1 MDASINVAE
10 FALTRGTPPTNNT
23 ITWINNTHAT
33 NDRNLYDEGNDWNT
47 DPDLVLNTP
56 TVEVGFERR
65 EHRVKITRPNFYS
78 RGDVLTYVPASSDIE
93 QGLQGQNW
101 FYVLNATPTYFE
113 ISREIR
119 HDARYSRFRVDT
131 LTTGQQQ
138 FAVDVRS
145 GIERATTTFGVRDID
160 TPVSGGFNIA
170 DVVAGITSDSRADV
184 ISTRNNEAKVIKL
197 YSKFFID
204 AASGRFTNG
213 ETIQVQGSASNNG
226 SIVQT
231 SVLTGDNSNEGYIY
245 VENITGA
252 FSDDDVL
259 EGVDSGVTASV
270 NGTGKTRML
279 VNLDRGAFAVNEM
292 IFNKANSAEADI
304 ILYENSAGALTSNTG
319 GRISIDIE
327 SLDQDFVDGDIIYG
341 SVTDKILDIADIRV
355 SGLDQIELNQFVHGT
370 KTVQYQVASVTRD
383 QGFTGD
389 FAAGDLVYLLQGTI
403 PKEPG
408 WTAVVTE
415 YNYDPDNSI
424 HNIYLANFT
433 PYSSAADG
441 TTVDDPNLA
450 VNGAIGKF
458 ENLNNF
464 PIIFANL
471 SSATITNYTS
481 YGRVA
486 GKAISGTTGRLWLE
500 DISGDFP
507 SNLSI
512 ISDYGWTAGVT
523 QSKGLL
529 GRCDRYFRGFDGVAT
544 TFKLTVNNG
553 ERYFPDP
560 AGHILTFVNGVLQP
574 PGANFAYTAFSDQ
587 IQFTEPPTIGSEFIG
602 YYVGKLR
609 QLDDISFEFDS
620 LRSSFN
626 LKYLG
631 GFYSLTLTEGVDSA
645 TILPENNII
654 CSLNGVIQEPG
665 IGYELVGSRIIFAE
679 TPRAGSTFV
688 AFSYIG
694 SDADVIAAT
703 VVPPIEAGD
712 VLEIEGE
719 GSPREV
725 ALIESS
731 NSLITFEYTGT
742 VKGCLLY
749 TSDAADE

>member
-1 MDASINVAE
+1 M
-10 FALTRGTPPTNNT
+10 
-23 ITWINNTHAT
+23 
-33 NDRNLYDEGNDWNT
+33 
-47 DPDLVLNTP
+47 
-56 TVEVGFERR
+56 
-65 EHRVKITRPNFYS
+65 
-78 RGDVLTYVPASSDIE
+78 
-93 QGLQGQNW
+93 
-101 FYVLNATPTYFE
+101 
-113 ISREIR
+113 
-119 HDARYSRFRVDT
+119 
-131 LTTGQQQ
+131 
-138 FAVDVRS
+138 
-145 GIERATTTFGVRDID
+145 
-160 TPVSGGFNIA
+160 
-170 DVVAGITSDSRADV
+170 
-184 ISTRNNEAKVIKL
+184 
-197 YSKFFID
+197 YSKYFID

-213 ETIQVQGSASNNG
+213 ETVQVQGATANNG
-226 SIVQT
+226 KIVQT

-245 VENITGA
+245 VENITG
-252 FSDDDVL
+252 SLSNDDVL

-270 NGTGKTRML
+270 NGTGATRML

-292 IFNKANSAEADI
+292 IFNKANAAEADI
-304 ILYENSAGALTSNTG
+304 VKYENSAGALTSNTG

-370 KTVQYQVASVTRD
+370 KTVVYNIASVTRD

-389 FAAGDLVYLLQGTI
+389 FVPGDLVYLLQGTI
-403 PKEPG
+403 PKTPG
-408 WTAVVTE
+408 WTAVVTQ
-415 YNYDPDNSI
+415 YTYDPDNGI
-424 HNIYLANFT
+424 HQIYLANFT
-433 PYSSAADG
+433 PYGQDAFG
-441 TTVDDPNLA
+441 NTVDDPTLA
-450 VNGAIGKF
+450 DNGAIGKF

-471 SSATITNYTS
+471 TNSTITNYTS

-486 GKAISGTTGRLWLE
+486 GKAISGTTGRIWLE
-500 DISGDFP
+500 DVSGDFP

-512 ISDYGWTAGVT
+512 ISDYGWSAGVT
-523 QSKGLL
+523 QSKDLL

-560 AGHILTFVNGVLQP
+560 AGHILTFINGVLQP

-742 VKGCLLY
+742 VKGR
-749 TSDAADE
+749 DASALSTLSLVK

>member
-78 RGDVLTYVPASSDIE
+78 RGDVLTYVPASADIE

-113 ISREIR
+113 IAREIR

-160 TPVSGGFNIA
+160 TPISGGFNIA
-170 DVVAGITSDSRADV
+170 DVVTGITSDSRADV
-184 ISTRNNEAKVIKL
+184 IRTRNNEAKVIKL

-226 SIVQT
+226 QIVQT

-252 FSDDDVL
+252 FSNDDVL

-279 VNLDRGAFAVNEM
+279 VNLERGAFAVNEM

-304 ILYENSAGALTSNTG
+304 VLYENSAGALTSNTG

-341 SVTDKILDIADIRV
+341 SVTDRILDIADIRV

-389 FAAGDLVYLLQGTI
+389 FAPGDLVYLLQGTI

-433 PYSSAADG
+433 PYGQAPDG
-441 TTVDDPNLA
+441 STVDDPNLA

-471 SSATITNYTS
+471 SSNTITNYTS

-500 DISGDFP
+500 DVSGDFP

-544 TFKLTVNNG
+544 TFKLTVNN
-553 ERYFPDP
+553 
-560 AGHILTFVNGVLQP
+560 L
-574 PGANFAYTAFSDQ
+574 
-587 IQFTEPPTIGSEFIG
+587 
-602 YYVGKLR
+602 
-609 QLDDISFEFDS
+609 
-620 LRSSFN
+620 
-626 LKYLG
+626 
-631 GFYSLTLTEGVDSA
+631 
-645 TILPENNII
+645 
-654 CSLNGVIQEPG
+654 
-665 IGYELVGSRIIFAE
+665 
-679 TPRAGSTFV
+679 
-688 AFSYIG
+688 
-694 SDADVIAAT
+694 
-703 VVPPIEAGD
+703 
-712 VLEIEGE
+712 
-719 GSPREV
+719 
-725 ALIESS
+725 
-731 NSLITFEYTGT
+731 SLIHI
-742 VKGCLLY
+742 
-749 TSDAADE
+749 

>member
-1 MDASINVAE
+1 M
-10 FALTRGTPPTNNT
+10 
-23 ITWINNTHAT
+23 
-33 NDRNLYDEGNDWNT
+33 
-47 DPDLVLNTP
+47 
-56 TVEVGFERR
+56 
-65 EHRVKITRPNFYS
+65 
-78 RGDVLTYVPASSDIE
+78 
-93 QGLQGQNW
+93 
-101 FYVLNATPTYFE
+101 
-113 ISREIR
+113 
-119 HDARYSRFRVDT
+119 
-131 LTTGQQQ
+131 
-138 FAVDVRS
+138 
-145 GIERATTTFGVRDID
+145 
-160 TPVSGGFNIA
+160 
-170 DVVAGITSDSRADV
+170 
-184 ISTRNNEAKVIKL
+184 

-226 SIVQT
+226 QIVQT

-304 ILYENSAGALTSNTG
+304 VLYENSAGALISNTG

-341 SVTDKILDIADIRV
+341 SVTDRILDIADIRV

-389 FAAGDLVYLLQGTI
+389 FAPGDLVYLLQGTI

-415 YNYDPDNSI
+415 YNYDQENSI

-433 PYSSAADG
+433 PYGSDASG
-441 TTVDDPNLA
+441 NTTDDPNLA

-471 SSATITNYTS
+471 SSNTITNYTS

-500 DISGDFP
+500 DVSGDFP

-560 AGHILTFVNGVLQP
+560 AGHILTFINGVLQP

-631 GFYSLTLTEGVDSA
+631 GFYSLTLTEGVSSN

-712 VLEIEGE
+712 VLEI
-719 GSPREV
+719 
-725 ALIESS
+725 
-731 NSLITFEYTGT
+731 
-742 VKGCLLY
+742 
-749 TSDAADE
+749 

>member
-1 MDASINVAE
+1 MDTIEVAASSSPAPSHLTTVTRTTPYNSNTNYQLYTCYNVVSASDTLFDLMIDTLGGGNSPHTGGNYSERFIARYLTFNKGAISRKAFAETQSQYPTTNAEIGFAETIMDAIIYDLNTRGNAGMMKYVNTWFDGEGNFIAFPTVVRQHLVFYLLRIAEAAKRISYDQNNTAEWGQNNTYDAYFDTTLSAAILNRIEYQKESTEFFMDASINVAE

-33 NDRNLYDEGNDWNT
+33 NDRNTYDEGNDWNT

-78 RGDVLTYVPASSDIE
+78 RGDVLTYVPASADIE

-113 ISREIR
+113 IAREIR

-160 TPVSGGFNIA
+160 TPISGGFNIA
-170 DVVAGITSDSRADV
+170 DVVTGITSESRADV
-184 ISTRNNEAKVIKL
+184 IRTRNNEAKVIKL

-226 SIVQT
+226 QIVQT

-252 FSDDDVL
+252 FSNDDVL

-292 IFNKANSAEADI
+292 IFNKANAAEADI
-304 ILYENSAGALTSNTG
+304 VLYENSAGALTSNTG

-341 SVTDKILDIADIRV
+341 SVTDRILDIADIRV

-370 KTVQYQVASVTRD
+370 KTVVWNIASVTRD

-389 FAAGDLVYLLQGTI
+389 FVPGDLVYLLQGTI

-408 WTAVVTE
+408 WTAVVTQ
-415 YNYDPDNSI
+415 YNTILIIVFIKYI
-424 HNIYLANFT
+424 LLTLHHMVKMHLVH
-433 PYSSAADG
+433 
-441 TTVDDPNLA
+441 TVDDPTLA
-450 VNGAIGKF
+450 DNGAIGKF

-471 SSATITNYTS
+471 TN
-481 YGRVA
+481 
-486 GKAISGTTGRLWLE
+486 
-500 DISGDFP
+500 
-507 SNLSI
+507 
-512 ISDYGWTAGVT
+512 
-523 QSKGLL
+523 
-529 GRCDRYFRGFDGVAT
+529 
-544 TFKLTVNNG
+544 NN
-553 ERYFPDP
+553 Y
-560 AGHILTFVNGVLQP
+560 
-574 PGANFAYTAFSDQ
+574 
-587 IQFTEPPTIGSEFIG
+587 
-602 YYVGKLR
+602 
-609 QLDDISFEFDS
+609 
-620 LRSSFN
+620 
-626 LKYLG
+626 
-631 GFYSLTLTEGVDSA
+631 
-645 TILPENNII
+645 
-654 CSLNGVIQEPG
+654 
-665 IGYELVGSRIIFAE
+665 
-679 TPRAGSTFV
+679 
-688 AFSYIG
+688 
-694 SDADVIAAT
+694 
-703 VVPPIEAGD
+703 
-712 VLEIEGE
+712 
-719 GSPREV
+719 
-725 ALIESS
+725 
-731 NSLITFEYTGT
+731 
-742 VKGCLLY
+742 
-749 TSDAADE
+749 